1 MALGTTSV
9 YPGQGLGSISI
20 APHHRICISV
30 RRLMSI
36 ADLGASLHEILSLV
50 HNDKATYPQID
61 LLYDRSN
68 PLTIPVVVSLPQN
81 GFRLRFDGADQRLR
95 LIEVTD
101 FKKIRLAYKGREF
114 VKNSLVE
121 AGPDF
126 KRIYTLF
133 GASYP
138 GEYHAPQNGDKM
150 GRYVLSWAGVA
161 FTFPLQHGA
170 WSPQKDHVSLLGST
184 AAAPA
189 TVMAL
194 FEGNSWPE
202 VRNDLFIKQPSAPR
216 LSAAASRPKDN
227 IPLEIEAANICSTEG
242 RIEFLRRPPAG
253 PFTVILNQTT
263 PQDLITELGP
273 PDATHKRTIDPATSQ
288 EQPLHKRASSMSNGR
303 AHVEGRGSQPSSYSS
318 TGTDTFDAD
327 FDSGDADEDPADRTS
342 REVFWCYF
350 SHGMDVVIGPPSEE
364 GSLALPL
371 EGEDATPLTASPHLV
386 VTKVILHGNVPGSY
400 AFNRHRRLRW
410 QLSFPNTE
418 YLDSPLTSETKFDDL
433 KSLLLHVFHGDD
445 RKPGDGM
452 GRGKVVN
459 RTWGGGAGS
468 INDSG
473 FILPDVETELVEGSG
488 SEAWLGNTR
497 VFAFPGLGF
506 EVLENGSVVGV
517 TVY

>member
-1 MALGTTSV
+1 V
-9 YPGQGLGSISI
+9 RGL
-20 APHHRICISV
+20 IC
-30 RRLMSI
+30 I
-36 ADLGASLHEILSLV
+36 ADLGASLHEVLSLI
-50 HNDKATYPQID
+50 HNEKATYPQID
-61 LLYDRSN
+61 LHYDRSN

-101 FKKIRLAYKGREF
+101 FKKISLAYKGSDL
-114 VKNSLVE
+114 VKNSQLE
-121 AGPDF
+121 AGPAF
-126 KRIYTLF
+126 KRVYTLF

-138 GEYHAPQNGDKM
+138 GEYHSPKNGDRT

-161 FTFPLQHGA
+161 FTFPLQHDA
-170 WSPQKDHVSLLGST
+170 WSPQKDHVSLLGSS
-184 AAAPA
+184 AATPA
-189 TVMAL
+189 TVMAI

-202 VRNDLFIKQPSAPR
+202 VRHDLFIKPPSGPR
-216 LSAAASRPKDN
+216 LSAVASRPKDN
-227 IPLEIEAANICSTEG
+227 IPAEIEAANICSTEG
-242 RIEFLRRPPAG
+242 RIEFLRRPPAV

-273 PDATHKRTIDPATSQ
+273 PDATHKRAVDPATVQ

-342 REVFWCYF
+342 RETFWCYF
-350 SHGMDVVIGPPSEE
+350 SHGMDVLIGPPSED
-364 GSLALPL
+364 GTSTAALTSL
-371 EGEDATPLTASPHLV
+371 EGEEPTPLSASPHLV

-418 YLDSPLTSETKFDDL
+418 YLDTPLTSETKFDDL
-433 KSLLLHVFHGDD
+433 KSLLLHIFHPNQG
-445 RKPGDGM
+445 KAGGQIDGM

-459 RTWGGGAGS
+459 RTWGGGAGGGGS
-468 INDSG
+468 MIESG
-473 FILPDVETELVEGSG
+473 FYLPDAETELVEGSG

-497 VFAFPGLGF
+497 LFAFPGLGF
-506 EVLENGSVVGV
+506 EVLENGSVAGV